1 MKNWTIPLF
10 AVFRFSALGGG
21 GCRFFRFNNWIPFL
35 MVKLNF
41 INQKERLAN

>member
-10 AVFRFSALGGG
+10 AVFRFSAVGGVG
-21 GCRFFRFNNWIPFL
+21 AVFSVIFLDSFL
-35 MVKLNF
+35 MAKLNF